1 MKVIYKYALTGGT
14 GVQTIELPV
23 NSVILSCVNQ
33 GNRPVLYA
41 MHEKEQEDTQKVE
54 VVTVETGKTVSSEIM
69 GKCQFVST
77 VSLFEGSYILHVF
90 VNICGSFG
98 VSLRK

>member
-1 MKVIYKYALTGGT
+1 MKVIYKYVLTGGT

-41 MHEKEQEDTQKVE
+41 MHEKEQEDVQKVE
-54 VVTVETGKTVSSEIM
+54 IVTVETGVSVQSDIM
-69 GKCQFVST
+69 EKCQFLST
-77 VSLFEGSYILHVF
+77 VSMFNGDYILHVF
-90 VNICGSFG
+90 VNLRGAFG
-98 VSLRK
+98 FTVSK